1 MAFKFEQLKVWQRS
15 VELSGEVFE
24 LTKKFP
30 KEEVYVLS
38 TQIQRASDSIALN
51 IAEGSTGQSNKEF
64 KRFLGIAIRSAIEVV
79 CCFYLAKRRKLVT
92 DHEFSYFYNELS
104 ELIRGMQA
112 LRKSIKTA

>member
-15 VELSGEVFE
+15 IELSGEIFE

-30 KEEVYVLS
+30 REEVYVL
-38 TQIQRASDSIALN
+38 TAQLQRASDSIALN

-79 CCFYLAKRRKLVT
+79 CCFYLARRRHLVN
-92 DHEFSYFYNELS
+92 ESQFSYFYGELS
-104 ELIRGMQA
+104 ELIKGMQA
-112 LRKSIKTA
+112 LRKSIKS